1 MPENRNAEHHRER
14 LMDALREEIDSL
26 VGGELNDPRIGL
38 CHVTEVVMAPGGKSA
53 RILVDVDGGE
63 KEAADTLA
71 GLTAARG
78 FIRTEVR
85 DRLGK
90 RHVPELTFHIDRS
103 EKTKERIDELL
114 GRVQKRAKK
123 QQQKQSS
130 GE

>member
-1 MPENRNAEHHRER
+1 MPENRSAEHHRER

-26 VGGELNDPRIGL
+26 IGGELNDPRIGL

-53 RILVDVDGGE
+53 RILVDADGDDQE
-63 KEAADTLA
+63 VADTLA
-71 GLTAARG
+71 GLTAARA

-114 GRVQKRAKK
+114 GRVQKRARK
-123 QQQKQSS
+123 QQQKQA

>member
-26 VGGELNDPRIGL
+26 IGGELNDPRIGL

-63 KEAADTLA
+63 KEAVDTLA